1 MGGAGGG
8 GGTGGGG
15 PGHCCSYSIPN
26 LAPTVSFVFV
36 TRLVFF
42 CYCCT
47 FTCAGAEKVR
57 SFRALSI
64 TFGRIGTG
72 HFIIFQR
79 RAERRFQ

>member
-1 MGGAGGG
+1 MVGGAGGGG

-64 TFGRIGTG
+64 GTTIYQNNRNTG
-72 HFIIFQR
+72 ITTEIP
-79 RAERRFQ
+79 E